1 MKVKAMATTARL
13 FSAGLDIAGRLAEAR
28 NHVRMDRWHR
38 YEVETGK
45 GLWSRMPS
53 VTKILSHAGK
63 GDALVGWAANCQSE
77 ADIDVAWDFI
87 LSTDTANASK
97 DQLQQY
103 MRGRAHEWRRRR
115 DAAADLGTQVHKLI
129 EQECRRML
137 GLDVESAEVSDEA
150 RYVFHE
156 WADWAKACDLRP
168 VAMETPVY
176 SLTHRYAGTF
186 DLLAYVNDEL
196 VIVDWKSKDKAGCYP
211 EHRLQSIAYRHAVSE
226 MGLPMPGGLIVRL
239 PKLGPDLAIEPI
251 PINDDPETLLSAFLN
266 LRRYSE
272 WAEEMKAS

>member
-1 MKVKAMATTARL
+1 MVASQLLSSPAA
-13 FSAGLDIAGRLAEAR
+13 DIAGILAEAK

-38 YEVETGK
+38 YEVETAK

-63 GDALVGWAANCQSE
+63 GDALIGWAAKCQSE

-87 LSTDTANASK
+87 VSTDPTNASK

-103 MRGRAHEWRRRR
+103 MRNRAHEWRRRR

-137 GLDVESAEVSDEA
+137 GLDVESVEVSDDA
-150 RYVFHE
+150 RFVFHE
-156 WADWAKACDLRP
+156 WADWAKAADLHP

-176 SLTHRYAGTF
+176 SLTHHYAGTF
-186 DLLAYVNDEL
+186 DLLAYVNGQL
-196 VIVDWKSKDKAGCYP
+196 VVIDWKSKNGAGCYP
-211 EHRLQSIAYRHAVSE
+211 EHRLQSIAYRRAIEE
-226 MGLPMPGGLIVRL
+226 MGLPMPGGLVVRL
-239 PKLGPDLAIEPI
+239 PKVGPDLAIEPI
-251 PINDDPETLLSAFLN
+251 PIDDEPDALLAAFLS
-266 LRRYSE
+266 LRSYAG
-272 WAEEMKAS
+272 WAEEIKTA